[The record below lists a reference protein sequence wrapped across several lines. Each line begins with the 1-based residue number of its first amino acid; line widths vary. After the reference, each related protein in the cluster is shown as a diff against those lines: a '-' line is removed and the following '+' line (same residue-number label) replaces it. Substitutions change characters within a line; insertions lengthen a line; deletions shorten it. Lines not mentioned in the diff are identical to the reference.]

1 MTEKAVKLEDEKSP
15 RNERYT
21 GRRNDRDRKKKQN
34 KSKKKGT
41 HYVNNGRSKKT
52 STFRGSIDGM
62 NGHVFEMFAEGASTI
77 QYTRTCEE
85 LEGYVLRNYKYG
97 TDLQSTIRN
106 MENVHIKITDDP
118 LQINDTEG
126 NAIPI
131 TQS

>member
-21 GRRNDRDRKKKQN
+21 WRRNDRDRKKKQN

-85 LEGYVLRNYKYG
+85 LEGYVLRNYKYW
-97 TDLQSTIRN
+97 TDL
-106 MENVHIKITDDP
+106 
-118 LQINDTEG
+118 
-126 NAIPI
+126 
-131 TQS
+131 